1 MTEHVTRDYTG
12 NMWLYWN
19 DLVYKAPRSENRFY
33 YDRA

>member
-19 DLVYKAPRSENRFY
+19 DLAFRT
-33 YDRA
+33 DMDMLDA